1 MTGISYESE
10 YDTESDEEAVFPP
23 PFARGGIRRPPTASP
38 PQSYS
43 PPRPT
48 ASNVTQTQL
57 QTALARV
64 SADIKKNADAIA
76 NITSQVSAV
85 TTRHDK
91 EIAGLRKEIRART
104 NDLSMSSILPLLL
117 MQPQSKQVGTVKI
130 DSSGK
135 PVLDGSGNFVLDT
148 ESVELASN
156 NSLLPLV
163 LILALSSGGLGGTGG
178 GASDQQNILS
188 GPMGLILI
196 LALTGGLSGSK
207 S

>member
-1 MTGISYESE
+1 MTGISYESD
-10 YDTESDEEAVFPP
+10 YDTESDEEAVFP

-38 PQSYS
+38 PQNYS

-76 NITSQVSAV
+76 NITTQVSAV

-117 MQPQSKQVGTVKI
+117 MQPQSKQVATVK
-130 DSSGK
+130 
-135 PVLDGSGNFVLDT
+135 LDGSGKPMLDSGGNVVIET
-148 ESVELASN
+148 ENVELASN

-163 LILALSSGGLGGTGG
+163 LILALSSGGLGGSNGSS
-178 GASDQQNILS
+178 SDQQNILG
-188 GPMGLILI
+188 GPTGLLLI
-196 LALTGGLSGSK
+196 LALTGGLSGNK